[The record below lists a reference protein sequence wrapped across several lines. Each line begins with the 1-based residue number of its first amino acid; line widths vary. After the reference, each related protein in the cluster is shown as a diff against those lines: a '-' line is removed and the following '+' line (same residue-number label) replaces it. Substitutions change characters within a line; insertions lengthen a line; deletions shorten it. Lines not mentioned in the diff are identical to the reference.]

1 MLGGNDPAVRSN
13 LLAGDGAASL
23 ERAAAAIARLN
34 SALAAHPLAPAWAY
48 RARLDAV
55 RRQAAVDGRM
65 IDPWHLA
72 ALIEGVRL
80 RLDRASA
87 LIDRGAIFDA
97 ARYAFELYR
106 WFSAPDETQRAAIAA
121 AAADL
126 AAIADRYSPLLGAAY
141 AVHAWLDQ
149 GGERPPIRVA
159 LAGYWACREL
169 TALPCPLLTGAA
181 ALAAEIPWGRA
192 EWTGHFLE
200 AVADEAEDGLALLRQ
215 IERHW
220 FAARHAVAGRRRD
233 SHAAAAIDLLAAA
246 PLLSATSLA
255 QILGIAINNATRLLD
270 GFVRLGIVSEVTQRS
285 KRRLYGLKH
294 LAPLREATAAP
305 RRPRP
310 GRRPGRPS
318 AVGIDEFGGDA
329 NEMLPPLAPSP
340 PLPPLARREFDFSEL
355 DRLLAV
361 TDQAIRRAQD
371 ILGTHQSAPPTAG
384 LIVAKPIR
392 YGEVL

>member
-1 MLGGNDPAVRSN
+1 MLADDESPVRSY
-13 LLAGDGAASL
+13 LPAGDTAASL
-23 ERAAAAIARLN
+23 ERAAAAIARLD

-97 ARYAFELYR
+97 ARYAFDLYR
-106 WFSAPDETQRAAIAA
+106 WFSAPDETQRVAIGEAA
-121 AAADL
+121 AYL
-126 AAIADRYSPLLGAAY
+126 TAIADRHSPLLGTAY
-141 AVHAWLDQ
+141 AVHAWLDR
-149 GGERPPIRVA
+149 GGERQPIRVA
-159 LAGYWACREL
+159 LVGYWAGREL

-181 ALAAEIPWGRA
+181 ALAAEIPWARA

-200 AVADEAEDGLALLRQ
+200 AVADEAEDGLALLHQ

-220 FAARHAVAGRRRD
+220 FAARHVVAGRRRD
-233 SHAAAAIDLLAAA
+233 LHAAAAIDMLAAA

-294 LAPLREATAAP
+294 LAPLREAARTAAP
-305 RRPRP
+305 
-310 GRRPGRPS
+310 
-318 AVGIDEFGGDA
+318 A
-329 NEMLPPLAPSP
+329 
-340 PLPPLARREFDFSEL
+340 
-355 DRLLAV
+355 
-361 TDQAIRRAQD
+361 
-371 ILGTHQSAPPTAG
+371 TAG
-384 LIVAKPIR
+384 SPARPASR
-392 YGEVL
+392 RQN